1 MGEAMYPDGSTFGNG
16 IVAPAPGH
24 DPDTGLSIAMNRMR
38 LITARSALEVYI
50 RYEGR
55 MQVTRNG
62 HRMAVI
68 NVIEPLSGKTFS
80 TPSGKVTMKS
90 CRDALA
96 ECNRLLNEIDAT
108 AIVYDGSES

>member
-1 MGEAMYPDGSTFGNG
+1 MGQDVIYKDGSVSTFHEGGGSFHEGTG
-16 IVAPAPGH
+16 I
-24 DPDTGLSIAMNRMR
+24 TRLR
-38 LITARSALEVYI
+38 LISARSALSIYLK
-50 RYEGR
+50 YEGR

-90 CRDALA
+90 CREALVECERMLA
-96 ECNRLLNEIDAT
+96 EIEDNAVVCE
-108 AIVYDGSES
+108 VEG